1 MQVTPHAYVA
11 ISIHYA
17 LFRSRK
23 MHVYR
28 DLLVQK
34 NI

>member
-11 ISIHYA
+11 ISI